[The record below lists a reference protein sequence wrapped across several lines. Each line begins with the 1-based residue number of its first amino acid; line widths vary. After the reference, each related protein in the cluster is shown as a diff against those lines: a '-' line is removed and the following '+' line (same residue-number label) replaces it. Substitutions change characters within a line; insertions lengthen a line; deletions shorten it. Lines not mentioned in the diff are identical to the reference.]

1 MGLEIRTVS
10 SVILVGTCGRLILQ
24 QRDDVPGILHPG
36 MIGLFGGHREEGESP
51 LACAQRELEEE
62 IGQVLPFERLEP
74 LMQCR
79 TVFQEMFE
87 LRNDVFVVRD
97 IPSDALVV
105 TEGKPLFAGLGELC
119 ALYGRMT
126 PATSYAV
133 RYYASAVADQPRK
146 MALPAKQQQPEHVAP
161 VNEQSQQQQ

>member
-1 MGLEIRTVS
+1 MSMEVRTVS

-24 QRDDVPGILHPG
+24 QRDDVLGILHPG
-36 MIGLFGGHREEGESP
+36 MIGLFGGHRDDGETP
-51 LACAQRELEEE
+51 EACAQRELHEE
-62 IGQVLPFERLEP
+62 IGQLLPVDRLEP

-79 TVFQEMFE
+79 TVFQGLFE

-97 IPSDALVV
+97 IASDTLVL
-105 TEGKPLFAGLGELC
+105 TEGKPLIAGLGELC

-133 RYYASAVADQPRK
+133 RYYATAVADQPRK
-146 MALPAKQQQPEHVAP
+146 VVVPAKEQQPEHVAP
-161 VNEQSQQQQ
+161 VSEQSQQQQ

>member
-1 MGLEIRTVS
+1 MGLDIRTVS

-36 MIGLFGGHREEGESP
+36 MIGLFGGHRENGETP
-51 LACAQRELEEE
+51 EVCAQRELQEE
-62 IGQVLPFERLEP
+62 IGQLVPFDRLEP

-79 TVFQEMFE
+79 TVFQSLFE
-87 LRNDVFVVRD
+87 LRNHVFVVRD
-97 IPSDALVV
+97 IPTDALVV
-105 TEGKPLFAGLGELC
+105 TEGKPLVAGLGELC

-126 PATSYAV
+126 PATSFAV
-133 RYYASAVADQPRK
+133 RYYATAVADHPRK
-146 MALPAKQQQPEHVAP
+146 VSLPAKEQQPEHPTP